1 MEGLASQGCKGN
13 KEEVQLHCRGR
24 IQQDVHQT
32 AAEVQLREGYTISLE
47 RPDRADRLL
56 HILYCQTLALQQS
69 TYQIHHVD
77 LIFNWLFRDPNM
89 WP

>member
-32 AAEVQLREGYTISLE
+32 AAEVQLREGYTISVE

-56 HILYCQTLALQQS
+56 QIPLHCNKVHIRYIM
-69 TYQIHHVD
+69 YI
-77 LIFNWLFRDPNM
+77 
-89 WP
+89 

>member
-13 KEEVQLHCRGR
+13 KEVVQLHCRGQ

-47 RPDRADRLL
+47 WPDSTDRLVQMPL
-56 HILYCQTLALQQS
+56 HCNKVHDRYIM
-69 TYQIHHVD
+69 QI
-77 LIFNWLFRDPNM
+77 
-89 WP
+89 